1 MNNPEI
7 LRTLDT
13 QNTGQRQ
20 TKKEKNRKKHI
31 TQKIKKMSNMDHI

>member
-7 LRTLDT
+7 LTTLDT

-20 TKKEKNRKKHI
+20 TKKEKKKT
-31 TQKIKKMSNMDHI
+31 TQKIKKMSNMDPI